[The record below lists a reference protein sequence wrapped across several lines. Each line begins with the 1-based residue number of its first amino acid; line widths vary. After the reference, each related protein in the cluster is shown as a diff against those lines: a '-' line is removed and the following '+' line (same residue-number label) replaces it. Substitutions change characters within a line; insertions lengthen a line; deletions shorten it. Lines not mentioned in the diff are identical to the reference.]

1 MGGQHHA
8 RDLQEALEASRPYE
22 LLSEPLRHCVSLPA
36 YRQHSVHFAAM
47 RYHSYQRLPDYLR
60 AGMTEQSYY
69 KILVTHLQEK
79 LQLYPYV
86 HIRKVVQYTRETP
99 LSYYTTMIAELLKAE
114 RSYDTLPN
122 FTAVDVLNSV
132 GIGRNQYLE
141 VTKEVRSKLRWHIN
155 RQFVRTYLPSA
166 LLPSVTLPPFWGVF
180 AVDIPAEAVKK
191 AALRNDEAALHRHLL
206 KLQTD
211 KDGSN
216 HSSNEGCCFAC
227 EFPHD
232 SIHALYHKGFV
243 CATFSVAPE
252 DQIVVPPLERFVMNR
267 TSDDPTEVLLYKVL
281 VTADNRTS
289 LSFLAQLLM
298 LDEADICAAA
308 QVHIRLGLAQLKT
321 VHIPEEILDSMER
334 VHNTWRGVVQELVS
348 EASAALV
355 TTGVASSSSLTAEVL
370 GAEGNRSRG
379 ARANSRSHPPR
390 RIALMYDASLTGFLM
405 TNLSADPTFT
415 QHAVTLFEVGKLS
428 EEMIGSF
435 IEKLE
440 KVDLQKEHYLGD
452 EAVKYMHTVQGLREV
467 LKTLRRVVGQD
478 KESGVDMLK
487 VESMNELEP
496 TTRYSVL
503 GRNYW
508 AYFVTSPVSYAP
520 LIDVALNGVYGSTVS
535 LMPSPWMTLY
545 LYSKMGTGPPSLL
558 LPVGA
563 RLAAWPPLLQD
574 TEKSISRLRLQP
586 LTMDAEVTYVEAAT
600 SIILVNEMTAMAPI
614 LVQRVED
621 VPLER
626 EVEDIFLV
634 ELPMHTSVDVM
645 VPFTASDAEAVA
657 LLRSAVMQ
665 RSQAAAVYFVGSDVK
680 DEVVTLARFLDK
692 LHLAVEVMHLEDSV
706 GHLTFH
712 VSLSEVS
719 GEGVTAERAPSTPTM
734 TLTDAVASPVS
745 ATALPHVKAALCYL
759 LGSVHITDI
768 GLGIPV
774 TSPDCCAVMVRH
786 LEALLG
792 ETRSEHHN
800 NAMRELAA
808 DFGLFLSSYSPLTLV
823 AREKM
828 ALQSTAV
835 AGPSAQL
842 HVRRLGADGNGGVPF
857 PSAMILFDGER
868 LSVVDEWDPLVELW
882 QV

>member
-1 MGGQHHA
+1 MGGKHHM
-8 RDLQEALEASRPYE
+8 RDLQEALEARLPYE
-22 LLSEPLRHCVSLPA
+22 LLSEPLQQRVSLPV
-36 YRQHSVHFAAM
+36 YREHSVHFAAM
-47 RYHSYQRLPDYLR
+47 RYHSYQRLPDHLR
-60 AGMTEQSYY
+60 VSMTEPSYY
-69 KILVTHLQEK
+69 KILVAHLQEM

-155 RQFVRTYLPSA
+155 RQFVRSHLPSA
-166 LLPSVTLPPFWGVF
+166 LLPSVRLPPFWGVF
-180 AVDIPAEAVKK
+180 AVDMPAEALKK
-191 AALRNDEAALHRHLL
+191 AALRNDEVELHRHLL

-216 HSSNEGCCFAC
+216 RGSSGGCCFAC
-227 EFPHD
+227 EFPRN

-252 DQIVVPPLERFVMNR
+252 DQIVVPPLDRFVMNR
-267 TSDDPTEVLLYKVL
+267 TSDDPTEVLLYKFL

-308 QVHIRLGLAQLKT
+308 HVHIRLGLAQLKT
-321 VHIPEEILDSMER
+321 VHIPEEMLDSMER
-334 VHNTWRGVVQELVS
+334 VHNTWRGVVQELLS
-348 EASAALV
+348 EASAAS
-355 TTGVASSSSLTAEVL
+355 GAGAASSSSLAAEAL
-370 GAEGNRSRG
+370 GEEGNTSRG
-379 ARANSRSHPPR
+379 ACANSRSHPPR
-390 RIALMYDASLTGFLM
+390 RIAFMYDASLTGFLM

-440 KVDLQKEHYLGD
+440 QVDLQTEHYLGD
-452 EAVKYMHTVQGLREV
+452 EAVKYMHTVQSLREV
-467 LKTLRRVVGQD
+467 LKALRRVVGHD
-478 KESGVDMLK
+478 TESGVDMLK

-586 LTMDAEVTYVEAAT
+586 LTVDAEVTYVEAAT
-600 SIILVNEMTAMAPI
+600 SIILLNEMTAMAPI

-626 EVEDIFLV
+626 EVEGIFLV
-634 ELPMHTSVDVM
+634 ESSTHTSLDVM

-657 LLRSAVMQ
+657 LLRAAVMQ
-665 RSQAAAVYFVGSDVK
+665 RAQAAEVYFVGSDVK
-680 DEVVTLARFLDK
+680 DEVGALARFLDQF
-692 LHLAVEVMHLEDSV
+692 HLAVEVMHLKDSV
-706 GHLTFH
+706 GCLTFH
-712 VSLSEVS
+712 LSLSEVS
-719 GEGVTAERAPSTPTM
+719 NEGVAEERTPPTPTM
-734 TLTDAVASPVS
+734 TLTDAAASPVS
-745 ATALPHVKAALCYL
+745 ATAPPHVKAALWYS
-759 LGSVHITDI
+759 LGSAHITDI
-768 GLGIPV
+768 SLGIPV
-774 TSPDCCAVMVRH
+774 ASADCCAVMVRH

-792 ETRSEHHN
+792 EARSERHN

-835 AGPSAQL
+835 AGLSAQL
-842 HVRRLGADGNGGVPF
+842 HVRRLGEGGNGGAPF